1 LLRNAIVLAATVL
14 PKEGAKQGENS
25 RGMQGL

>member
-1 LLRNAIVLAATVL
+1 LGATVL